1 MNIDLLPFTAFTL
14 QSCAGAPLRPGE
26 AQTLT
31 LQPALAPNHFSHACM
46 SGGAGIDDP
55 APGGHLVL
63 RACVM
68 PAAQAALTIT
78 FR

>member
-14 QSCAGAPLRPGE
+14 QSCAGAPRRPGE

-31 LQPALAPNHFSHACM
+31 LQPAFAPNHFSHACM
-46 SGGAGIDDP
+46 SGRASIDDP
-55 APGGHLVL
+55 VPGGRLVL
-63 RACVM
+63 RACVV